1 MALQIANDTTTP
13 VLARSKLTGLRE
25 LIGEAKCNAAVQRF
39 KGELFACVAAVE
51 GSAPERAIHAHN
63 LAGVAGLLGFEDLE
77 KESRHFLVAL
87 DENADEVR
95 KASESLLQAARRVEA
110 ELDALSY

>member
-1 MALQIANDTTTP
+1 MASQIADESTTP
-13 VLARSKLTGLRE
+13 VLARTKLTGLRE

-51 GSAPERAIHAHN
+51 GNAPERAIHAHN

-77 KESRHFLVAL
+77 KESRHFLAAL
-87 DENADEVR
+87 DKNADEVR
-95 KASESLLQAARRVEA
+95 KSAESLLQAARRVEA
-110 ELDALSY
+110 ELDAIS